1 VLGPVENLAFSAVFI
16 GPEPDGSGFAEAH
29 ICVNGYLE
37 ANPTG

>member
-1 VLGPVENLAFSAVFI
+1 LEGLN
-16 GPEPDGSGFAEAH
+16 PDGSGFAEVY